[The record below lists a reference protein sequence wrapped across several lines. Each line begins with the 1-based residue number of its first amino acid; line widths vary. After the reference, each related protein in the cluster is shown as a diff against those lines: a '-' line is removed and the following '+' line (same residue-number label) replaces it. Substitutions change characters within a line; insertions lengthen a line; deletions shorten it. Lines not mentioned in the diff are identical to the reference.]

1 MAISAVLLV
10 VLSVGGCGGD
20 EPPQELLC
28 QAGAYRLDD
37 GELLALTPS
46 DGDTLRYRL
55 FSGRSGRLHPDG
67 AGRFVSGDGWSVRE
81 PVTLVVTLANCGEGR
96 ITLDP
101 LHGEPVVGRRL
112 PLRESEVAFEGRG
125 VRLHGKLVLPEGEPR
140 AIAVLGHGSEDWA
153 ATAFYAWQYLL
164 PPAGIGV
171 FLFDKRGTGAS
182 EGEYTQDF
190 DLLADDLA
198 AAAREARSLV
208 GPTPPLGFLAGSQG
222 GWVAPLAASREPVDF
237 VAVGYGIVESPLAED
252 RGEVLSNLRRAG
264 YGPEVLAKA
273 REVTDATGAI
283 MASGFREGYD
293 ALEVPRRALVG
304 AARGR
309 VHAGHRQVSGLG
321 VADRRPVVRPWH
333 AVGLRPPSGPGRVA
347 RTRYAGPLDRRRRG
361 HGGADGGLPRD
372 PSPPA
377 GGARSSRRRDL
388 SASRARHHRSRGTGS
403 GAAPAGAPGRLLA
416 TAGALDRDAQP
427 RGFLR
432 RGRAPSRSGR
442 NFVAATRGTRLHLN
456 ATPAVFVRD
465 NVRRSPPRGT
475 PA

>member
-55 FSGRSGRLHPDG
+55 FSGRSGRLYPDG

-293 ALEVPRRALVG
+293 ALEALEEKYRGEPWWEQLEGEFTQDIVRYPAWVLRIVGPWFDRGTPWDYDPVPVLDALLARGTPVLWIAGGEDTEAPMETSLEILRRRQAGPGHLDVAIFPRAEHGIIEVEGQG
-304 AARGR
+304 AARRLLGHPEGYWPLQ
-309 VHAGHRQVSGLG
+309 VHWIEMRNLEGSF
-321 VADRRPVVRPWH
+321 
-333 AVGLRPPSGPGRVA
+333 
-347 RTRYAGPLDRRRRG
+347 
-361 HGGADGGLPRD
+361 GGAELHPDPDATSSPR
-372 PSPPA
+372 PT
-377 GGARSSRRRDL
+377 AR
-388 SASRARHHRSRGTGS
+388 GS
-403 GAAPAGAPGRLLA
+403 
-416 TAGALDRDAQP
+416 T
-427 RGFLR
+427 
-432 RGRAPSRSGR
+432 
-442 NFVAATRGTRLHLN
+442 
-456 ATPAVFVRD
+456 
-465 NVRRSPPRGT
+465 
-475 PA
+475 